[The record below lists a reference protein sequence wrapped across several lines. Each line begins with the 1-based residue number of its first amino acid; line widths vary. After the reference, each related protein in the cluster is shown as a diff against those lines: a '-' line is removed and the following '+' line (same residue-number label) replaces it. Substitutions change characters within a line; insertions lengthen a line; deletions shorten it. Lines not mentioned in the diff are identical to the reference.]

1 MKLTDLITMYE
12 NKKHL
17 YGDKAYLHVSQIFE
31 EAREHYENEYL
42 SGPRAAK
49 LRAQGKTPDAEQ
61 SWKAFKGKN
70 FERLRHHG

>member
-1 MKLTDLITMYE
+1 MKLTDLIAMYE
-12 NKKHL
+12 QNKKT
-17 YGDKAYLHVSQIFE
+17 YGGKAYLHVSQIFE